1 MKTRSL
7 GTNTSDAPSRAE
19 IETLCI
25 LDAIGTGCYQYD
37 LARRLGFSPELA
49 AAVAT
54 SVEPLRDAG
63 LVELRDGQVFLTEA
77 GSAWLKA
84 WRSIVSD
91 RST

>member
-19 IETLCI
+19 IEALCI
-25 LDAIGTGCYQYD
+25 LDAIGAGCY
-37 LARRLGFSPELA
+37 LFELGMRLGFSPELA

-54 SVEPLRDAG
+54 SVEPLQDAG
-63 LVELRDGQVFLTEA
+63 LVEQRDGRLFLTDA

-84 WRSIVSD
+84 WRAIVSN